1 MNNTVVHFVSQ
12 TYQALKALKVA
23 LMTLIHSIKT
33 GKKDTTLNNTRISLR
48 IVSRVHS
55 VNTFKRQL
63 KTGFFSL

>member
-33 GKKDTTLNNTRISLR
+33 GKKRYNAEQHADLFAYCFASSFR
-48 IVSRVHS
+48 
-55 VNTFKRQL
+55 
-63 KTGFFSL
+63 